1 MVRGRLVKVVTPY
14 LLALPLLCFVTAF
27 VFYPMVRGIIISFFD
42 TRSLVPAP
50 GEFRGFFNYL
60 KLFTDGSV
68 IATFRITL
76 IYVSAT
82 VLLAVG
88 VGLSAAL
95 FLDMPF
101 RGRGIARAVI
111 TIPWGTPLIAAALIW
126 SWMLDPQYGVVNF
139 ILRSLHL
146 IRTNVQWLV
155 FPRSALFSVIMV
167 DVWRIFPFGAL
178 VLLTAL
184 QSVDQTLYDA
194 AKIDGASSFRIFRH
208 IALPWIS
215 PSLRILTLLYLI
227 WGMKRF
233 DTIWVMT
240 QGGPINTTAVLAVR
254 IYREAFQYQFVG
266 RAAALAA
273 LGSLITILVTIIYIR
288 SDRDA

>member
-1 MVRGRLVKVVTPY
+1 
-14 LLALPLLCFVTAF
+14 
-27 VFYPMVRGIIISFFD
+27 
-42 TRSLVPAP
+42 
-50 GEFRGFFNYL
+50 
-60 KLFTDGSV
+60 
-68 IATFRITL
+68 
-76 IYVSAT
+76 
-82 VLLAVG
+82 
-88 VGLSAAL
+88 
-95 FLDMPF
+95 
-101 RGRGIARAVI
+101 
-111 TIPWGTPLIAAALIW
+111 
-126 SWMLDPQYGVVNF
+126 MLDPQYGVVNF